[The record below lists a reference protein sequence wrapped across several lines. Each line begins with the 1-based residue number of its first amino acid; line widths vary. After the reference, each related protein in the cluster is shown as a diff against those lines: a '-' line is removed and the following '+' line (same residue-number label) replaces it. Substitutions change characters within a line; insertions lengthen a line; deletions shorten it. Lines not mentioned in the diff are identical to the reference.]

1 MIYAGPLGRQSHKL
15 VEYFEVSSTFFL
27 HALITPQLQPNIAR
41 IVNSDNSCCSQ
52 EIFSHNNFQKFLPE
66 LLSKMFV
73 LNLIIVHCTTTKNS
87 LLQKINV

>member
-52 EIFSHNNFQKFLPE
+52 EIFSHTNFQKFLPE